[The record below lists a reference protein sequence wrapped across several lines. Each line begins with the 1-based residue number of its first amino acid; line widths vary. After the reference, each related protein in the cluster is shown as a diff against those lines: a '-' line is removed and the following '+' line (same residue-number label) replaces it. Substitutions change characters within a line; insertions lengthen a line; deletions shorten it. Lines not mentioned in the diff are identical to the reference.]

1 MGSWWKTITML
12 ALLLLSLTVALTS
25 PMHLKPPINQA
36 VCDTPSFLISE
47 ETGWCYR
54 PGSQGP
60 CEAGEVFL
68 SSATGNIG
76 HCKPRCRNTLK
87 LVHIGTGLCY
97 RADKQGP
104 CRPGELFVLSDLLG
118 VGECKNMR
126 QMIIPLFPFSHFYY
140 AF

>member
-1 MGSWWKTITML
+1 MGSWWKTIEMFG
-12 ALLLLSLTVALTS
+12 LLLFSLTVGLS
-25 PMHLKPPINQA
+25 RPMHMKPPISRA
-36 VCDTPSFLISE
+36 VCDDPSFLIYQ

-60 CEAGEVFL
+60 CASGEMFL

-76 HCKPRCRNTLK
+76 LCKPRCSNTLK
-87 LVHIGTGLCY
+87 LVHIESGLCY
-97 RADKQGP
+97 RADRQGP
-104 CRPGELFVLSDLLG
+104 CRPGELFILSDQLG

-126 QMIIPLFPFSHFYY
+126 QVIIPLFPFSHFYY